1 MPKCRLSGNLYWR
14 RIILSRLGIVRD
26 HAIATMRLRLRGT
39 REVRLRLRGARVSLN
54 FLFSTLTER
63 LRRFSLMP
71 DAKITPALC
80 MPRYSFLLFFILLAH
95 PAFSYGQEGAKPQPQ
110 NRTTKQTS
118 RVSNTSPQPGA
129 NADQNAT
136 LEADQQRQ
144 VGRIYYADGNV
155 DVHYQ
160 NSRLRADHVEYN
172 EDTYLAI
179 ARGHVQLDYMT
190 QHIEAD
196 EAHYELR
203 TGHGTFLHVRATF
216 SIERRP
222 TPTLLVTPNPL
233 YFEAEEAERL
243 DEHTYRIK
251 KAWMTVCD
259 PDKPTWKFYAPEATV
274 YLQKS
279 VHLVNGDFRVLSV
292 PVLYLPYATFP
303 AGKERESG
311 FMIPNIGDSSNKGYI
326 LGESYYWAPTDWMD
340 ATLGGNYY
348 SRRGWS
354 QRADL
359 RMRPWENAKLE
370 ITYTGVID
378 RGLEQPQVPGE
389 PPVPAINQG
398 GHEARLLFTALLPDG
413 WRAVADLDNLNTLTY
428 RLAWS
433 ETFTQAVNSEVRNS
447 AFLTNNFRG
456 FSLNFAALSY
466 QNYLSATPDTYVSLR
481 AAPEVRFSSVDQAPF
496 PELPIYFSFGSF
508 IDAVH
513 RGDTVTPTPLDTP
526 NFVGRSELAPTV
538 TMPLHLGNWLDL
550 TPTFTFRSTY
560 YGGQANGNTFVD
572 RGFFRTTEELS
583 VDLRPPSF
591 DRVWEKSGTK
601 WKHTIEPDIVY
612 NYVNGVNNYA
622 RYIRFDEDET
632 LTDTNEIE
640 YGITQ
645 RLYRR
650 KKDGNAE
657 ELVRWRLVQKYFF
670 DPTFGGALING
681 QRNVFQTLDEITPFA
696 FTDSPR
702 RFSPIVSD
710 LVIEPGKHFDTEF
723 IVNFDPK
730 RNQLTA
736 IGTLL
741 KLKPYKQSFLT
752 LAHFSTTNLPTPP
765 DENPPNFVFQPRSNQ
780 VRALVGYGDLTRIG
794 FNATAGLS
802 YDFTQQAF
810 QNQILEASY
819 NGSCCGFGF
828 EYRRFSFGTI
838 RNENQYLVVFRIAN
852 VGSAGTLRKAE
863 KIF

>member
-1 MPKCRLSGNLYWR
+1 
-14 RIILSRLGIVRD
+14 
-26 HAIATMRLRLRGT
+26 
-39 REVRLRLRGARVSLN
+39 VRLRPRQAHVRLN
-54 FLFSTLTER
+54 FLFSTLFEV
-63 LRRFSLMP
+63 FQHSPLMP
-71 DAKITPALC
+71 HAKLTLPSAKLHSLFLALIISFVVSGLALAQDTAKPLPQDSAKKKSTQATDASP
-80 MPRYSFLLFFILLAH
+80 LA
-95 PAFSYGQEGAKPQPQ
+95 GAKPD
-110 NRTTKQTS
+110 QT
-118 RVSNTSPQPGA
+118 
-129 NADQNAT
+129 AT

-155 DVHYQ
+155 DIHYQ

-172 EDTYLAI
+172 EDTYVAI

-190 QHIEAD
+190 QHVEAD

-203 TGHGTFLHVRATF
+203 TGHGTFMHVRATF
-216 SIERRP
+216 SIERKP
-222 TPTLLVTPNPL
+222 SPILLVSSNPL

-259 PDKPTWKFYAPEATV
+259 PNKPTWKFYAPEATV

-279 VHLVNGDFRVLSV
+279 VHLENGDFRVFSV

-303 AGKERESG
+303 AGKDRESG
-311 FMIPNIGDSSNKGYI
+311 FMIPNIGDSSSKGYI

-340 ATLGGNYY
+340 ASLGGTYY
-348 SRRGWS
+348 SRRGWG

-359 RMRPWENAKLE
+359 RMRPWENAKLD
-370 ITYTGVID
+370 ITYNGVID
-378 RGLEQPQVPGE
+378 RGLEQPQIPGE

-413 WRAVADLDNLNTLTY
+413 WRAVADLDNLTSLTY

-433 ETFTQAVNSEVRNS
+433 ETYTQAVNSEVRNS

-466 QNYLSATPDTYVSLR
+466 QNYLSASPDTYVSLR
-481 AAPEVRFSSVDQAPF
+481 AAPEVRFSSVDQSPF
-496 PELPIYFSFGSF
+496 PQLPIYFSFEGFS
-508 IDAVH
+508 DAVH
-513 RGDTVTPTPLDTP
+513 RSETATAEPLDTP
-526 NFVGRSELAPTV
+526 NFVPRSELAPTV
-538 TMPLHLGNWLDL
+538 TIPLHFGNWLDV
-550 TPTFTFRSTY
+550 TPTFTLRSTY
-560 YGGQANGNTFVD
+560 YGGQQENNVYVPQ
-572 RGFFRTTEELS
+572 GFFRTTEEFS
-583 VDLRPPSF
+583 VDFRPPSF
-591 DRVWEKSGTK
+591 DRIWDKSGTK
-601 WKHTIEPDIVY
+601 WKHAIEPDIVY
-612 NYVNGVNNYA
+612 NYVNGVNDYA
-622 RYIRFDEDET
+622 RFIRFDEDET
-632 LTDTNEIE
+632 LTDTNEIQ

-650 KKDGNAE
+650 KKDGDAE
-657 ELVRWRLVQKYFF
+657 EVIRWRLLQKYYFN
-670 DPTFGGALING
+670 PTFGGALING
-681 QRNVFQTLDEITPFA
+681 QRNVFQALDDITPFA
-696 FTDSPR
+696 FAASPR
-702 RFSPIVSD
+702 RFSPIISD

-723 IVNFDPK
+723 IFNFDPQ

-741 KLKPYKQSFLT
+741 KLKPYKESFLT

-765 DENPPNFVFQPRSNQ
+765 DENPPDFVFQTRSNQ
-780 VRALVGYGDLTRIG
+780 VRALVGYGDLTRVG
-794 FNATAGLS
+794 LNVTAGLS
-802 YDFTQQAF
+802 YDFTQEAF

-838 RNENQYLVVFRIAN
+838 RNENQYLIVFRIAN
-852 VGSAGTLRKAE
+852 LGSAGTLRRAE